1 MALQKKESYPGFRC
15 GKNGSINLELVKSL
29 FISENEK
36 EFGEVGG
43 WGGEGEAGKRETER
57 KRERRREGEKGER
70 LGEYTPAKA
79 TAGIVKSE
87 TEDSQTVE
95 AA

>member
-1 MALQKKESYPGFRC
+1 M

-36 EFGEVGG
+36 DFGEG
-43 WGGEGEAGKRETER
+43 
-57 KRERRREGEKGER
+57 RERRDGGGNRGRQEREEKKGKVGR
-70 LGEYTPAKA
+70 IYTSKA
-79 TAGIVKSE
+79 TAGISKSE